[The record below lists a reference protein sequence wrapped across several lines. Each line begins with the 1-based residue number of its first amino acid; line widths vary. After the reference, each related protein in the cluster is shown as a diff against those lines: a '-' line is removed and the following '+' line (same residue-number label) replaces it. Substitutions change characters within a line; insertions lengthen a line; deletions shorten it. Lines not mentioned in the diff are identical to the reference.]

1 MKKLIVIYLLIL
13 AFRQDVA
20 AQKIDFSE
28 FYYTNSGKDYTFYII
43 SSFRIG
49 HGSSGPHV
57 VFTYFNKS
65 NDTVYIKALY
75 DPTGIVWSAAG
86 SETFDSVK
94 YSNPYTDIN
103 YFKVSTSCVKE
114 YIDAG
119 GMHVKDTVWNQ
130 FDTTFYIGTATIKE
144 QNALKAL
151 AIYPNPT
158 STAISL
164 PIAANELL
172 VYNTYGQV
180 VLQAKEIVAQQ
191 SIPISQLSS
200 GLYFIAVFDKEK
212 NKIGVGKFYK
222 E

>member
-1 MKKLIVIYLLIL
+1 MKKLFVIYLLIL

-28 FYYTNSGKDYTFYII
+28 FFYTNSGNNYTFYIT

-49 HGSSGPHV
+49 YGSGGPRV
-57 VFTYFNKS
+57 KFTYINKT
-65 NDTVYIKALY
+65 NDTVFIKALY
-75 DPTGIVWSAAG
+75 DPTGIVWPFAG
-86 SETFDSVK
+86 SVTEDTVHFINT
-94 YSNPYTDIN
+94 YSDLN
-103 YFKVSTSCVKE
+103 YFYVSTSCVKE

-130 FDTTFYIGTATIKE
+130 FDTTFYIGTASIKE

-164 PIAANELL
+164 PIAANDLL
-172 VYNTYGQV
+172 VYNSYGQV

-191 SIPISQLSS
+191 PILVSQLNS
-200 GLYFIAVFDKEK
+200 GLYFVAVFDKEK